1 MGAREVLAG
10 EQGAGVRQVFGDD
23 VDDEAGVAP
32 RRILPHR
39 ADQFLK
45 ELGSPENAFNFN
57 ASLKHGAVT
66 FGYKLNYL
74 DHMLTS
80 TYENFFSKNGKPPQN
95 PDVNNI
101 EWYHSRWYHNVR
113 AAIDV
118 GRKYNFYLGID
129 NLTNAL
135 PPLGLTGVGGAA
147 VSMITADAPTT
158 RASSPGCSRKFVRE
172 NWAGRFVFP
181 PFFYRRH
188 LPVCRAKPIS
198 YLS

>member
-1 MGAREVLAG
+1 VLTPLNYA
-10 EQGAGVRQVFGDD
+10 ALRVRGIDL
-23 VDDEAGVAP
+23 EATY
-32 RRILPHR
+32 RKRIGRLGLFDSKLTYTHYFQQDQYLDPTDPHR
-39 ADQFLK
+39 ADKFLK

-66 FGYKLNYL
+66 IGYKLNYL

-80 TYENFFSKNGKPPQN
+80 TYENYFSKNGKPPQN

-118 GRKYNFYLGID
+118 GPKYNFYLGID

-135 PPLGLTGVGGAA
+135 PPLGLTGVGGGSGIYDNRGRTYYA
-147 VSMITADAPTT
+147 
-158 RASSPGCSRKFVRE
+158 GFVARM
-172 NWAGRFVFP
+172 
-181 PFFYRRH
+181 
-188 LPVCRAKPIS
+188 
-198 YLS
+198 